1 MGWFAKSSFWL
12 VIHRWFGIVTAVFLF
27 IAAVTGCLL
36 TVRASLDA
44 WANSDLYTYAGEAP
58 DRLPVFDA
66 VSRYELAHPGI
77 QVVGFPVNPD
87 PSENIR
93 INIAPRPG
101 GEPVHKD
108 EVFLDP
114 ATGGE
119 IGARSTEPGWSRRQV
134 VPLLAELHA
143 NLLAGDAGR
152 IFMGFVALGWFISA
166 LVGLYLTFPR
176 RRPFFRNW
184 WSAWTYSPK
193 RSFARQM
200 LDMHRASALWLF
212 PFLGFLAFTSVAL
225 NFFSEVYAPVA
236 TAIAPLEKS
245 LFDEE
250 MPFPEGTTPDL
261 SFADAFQLAEAQAAE
276 AGMEWQA
283 ARMLYLPA
291 WNLYRTMYTDNGV
304 VNYRHLGPVYL
315 YFDARSGAYVHEV
328 NPYTDSAGLVMI
340 RVLYPTHSGEVA
352 GGFTVFL
359 VFILG
364 LATAE
369 QCITGVWV
377 WWKKRGPRIA
387 AKKRAQA

>member
-44 WANSDLYTYAGEAP
+44 WANSDLYAYSGEASA
-58 DRLPVFDA
+58 RLPVFDA
-66 VSRYELAHPGI
+66 VSRYEAAHPGI

-101 GEPVHKD
+101 GEPVHED

-114 ATGGE
+114 STGEE
-119 IGARSTEPGWSRRQV
+119 IGARSTEPGWSYQQV

-152 IFMGFVALGWFISA
+152 IFMGFIALGWFISA
-166 LVGLYLTFPR
+166 LVGLYLTFPK
-176 RRPFFRNW
+176 RRPFFKNW

-212 PFLGFLAFTSVAL
+212 PFLAFLAFTSVAL

-236 TAIAPLEKS
+236 TTIAPLEKS

-250 MPFPEGTTPDL
+250 MPFPEGATPDL

-283 ARMLYLPA
+283 ARMLYLPT
-291 WNLYRTMYTDNGV
+291 WNLYGTMYTDNGV

-315 YFDARSGAYVHEV
+315 YFDAQSGAYVHEV

-359 VFILG
+359 IFILG

-369 QCITGVWV
+369 QCITGIWV

-387 AKKRAQA
+387 AKRKAQA